1 MLAHLED
8 FIACYNPA
16 NRHERTATWSEG
28 TPDGRWRAYTRE
40 ELLSRDKASL
50 DVFWLKDSSMTDLDS
65 LLEPDILLEEILEN
79 LGAAMENFAAVP
91 QAGRG

>member
-1 MLAHLED
+1 MTYAHLED

-65 LLEPDILLEEILEN
+65 LPEPDILLEEILEN
-79 LGAAMENFAAVP
+79 LGAAMENFAAVR
-91 QAGRG
+91 QAG